1 MPLKLCTSDTGPDS
15 AKGKGRNV
23 DLDFPLDDF
32 FMSLALLATTR
43 SRIKEQVCIIVCVSY
58 IILYWQCVIA
68 VLFSYQ
74 DRVGACLVNHEP
86 RRAISVGYN
95 GYPDG
100 LDDVNKDDYGMFII
114 VCSYV

>member
-58 IILYWQCVIA
+58 YTLLAMCDNCCFHIRIELVPVWSTMILGV
-68 VLFSYQ
+68 
-74 DRVGACLVNHEP
+74 P
-86 RRAISVGYN
+86 
-95 GYPDG
+95 
-100 LDDVNKDDYGMFII
+100 
-114 VCSYV
+114 